1 MDLEVIL
8 FMDPAWMRKK
18 SMTNKMFF
26 DTDCISA
33 FLWVKEEN
41 ILFKLYP
48 GKIILPKPVFNELNN
63 PSIPHIKNK
72 VNELCLNGEIFTK
85 EILLNTE
92 EYRLYYELAIAPP
105 KGEKIIGKGEAAA
118 IALAKTYN
126 GIIASNNLKD
136 ISKYIE
142 KYDLEHITTGG
153 ILVDALNEGY
163 IDEHIG
169 NKIWTNMISKRRM
182 LPTTSFS
189 EYLKTMK

>member
-1 MDLEVIL
+1 M
-8 FMDPAWMRKK
+8 
-18 SMTNKMFF
+18 
-26 DTDCISA
+26 
-33 FLWVKEEN
+33 
-41 ILFKLYP
+41 
-48 GKIILPKPVFNELNN
+48 
-63 PSIPHIKNK
+63 
-72 VNELCLNGEIFTK
+72 
-85 EILLNTE
+85 LNTE

-142 KYDLEHITTGG
+142 KYELEHITTGG